1 MDLDSFVEN
10 VEILCLKKGV
20 KPTVACRES
29 GVGNSFLSDIKG
41 NRRSTPSVA
50 KVQMLADYLGVTTS
64 ELLGENKM
72 PIFLSEDGLNE
83 KDGRLLT
90 WFRSLPAEKQ
100 KAILIAQDAPE
111 ELVSDLDH

>member
-1 MDLDSFVEN
+1 MDKDVFVEN
-10 VEILCLKKGV
+10 VKILCVKRGI

-29 GVGNSFLSDIKG
+29 GVGGSFISDI
-41 NRRSTPSVA
+41 NRGQTPSVA

-64 ELLGENKM
+64 ELLGEKEK
-72 PIFLSEDGLNE
+72 PAPQTEDGLNE
-83 KDGRLLT
+83 KDGRLLI

-111 ELVSDLDH
+111 DLLADLDH